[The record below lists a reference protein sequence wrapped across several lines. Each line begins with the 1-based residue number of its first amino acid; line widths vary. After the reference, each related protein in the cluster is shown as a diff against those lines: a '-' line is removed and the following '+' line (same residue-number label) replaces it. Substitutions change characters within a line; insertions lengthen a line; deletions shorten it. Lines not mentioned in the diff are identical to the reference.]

1 MADLNT
7 AYNTLLESQQI
18 ELEEL
23 KEFYKQKCEEYNELK
38 RAYEA
43 AYEDNYILKQMNE
56 QLTDGLT
63 AISFAKDE
71 LQS

>member
-1 MADLNT
+1 MGDINS
-7 AYNTLLESQQI
+7 AYNTLIESQQI

-23 KEFYKQKCEEYNELK
+23 KQFYKQKCEEYNELK
-38 RAYEA
+38 RAYLA
-43 AYEDNYILKQMNE
+43 AYEDNSILISINE

-71 LQS
+71 L

>member
-7 AYNTLLESQQI
+7 AYNTLLESQQS

-38 RAYEA
+38 RAYVFIL
-43 AYEDNYILKQMNE
+43 YIIFIFIK
-56 QLTDGLT
+56 
-63 AISFAKDE
+63 
-71 LQS
+71 